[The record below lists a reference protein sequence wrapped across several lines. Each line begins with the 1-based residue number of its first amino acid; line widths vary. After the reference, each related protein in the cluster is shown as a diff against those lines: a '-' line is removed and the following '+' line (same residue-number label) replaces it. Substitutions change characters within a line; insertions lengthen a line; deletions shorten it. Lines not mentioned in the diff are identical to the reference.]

1 MNQNFWGG
9 AQDSVLAFTVFP
21 TALSS
26 TKVNYLNILPTA
38 ETPINPDSTLSLG
51 GISGNSWVFSL
62 QDVQFYV

>member
-1 MNQNFWGG
+1 M
-9 AQDSVLAFTVFP
+9 LAFTVFP

-62 QDVQFYV
+62 QDVQF